1 MAYTTLT
8 ASTLVSE
15 IPDILNGVTSRAV
28 PCSLLTGPTSPA
40 TLNTAFVAAW
50 AFDLSDTLS
59 VTVPIPPR
67 ADITA
72 APSLQIALMPLT
84 TESSKEAA
92 LTFASDTVTASANP
106 IAGTGAQSA
115 ASGDIA
121 LGATAGTLQIVTIPL
136 STAVYASATAG
147 QIVGVLT
154 RTAISGGTELT
165 GQVGVVGAALVHTIN
180 R

>member
-1 MAYTTLT
+1 MAYTSLT
-8 ASTLVSE
+8 ASTLASE
-15 IPDILNGVTSRAV
+15 LPDALNGVTTRAAQ
-28 PCSLLTGPTSPA
+28 CAILAGPTSPA

-67 ADITA
+67 ADITV
-72 APSLQIALMPLT
+72 APSLQITLMPLT
-84 TESSKEAA
+84 TETGKEAA

-106 IAGTGAQSA
+106 VAGTGAQSA

-121 LGATAGTLQIVTIPL
+121 LGATAGTLQVATIPL
-136 STAVYASATAG
+136 TTAVFASATAG
-147 QIVGVLT
+147 QIAGVLS
-154 RTAISGGTELT
+154 RTAIAGGSELT
-165 GQVGVVGAALVHTIN
+165 GQVGVVSVALVYTIN

>member
-15 IPDILNGVTSRAV
+15 IPGILNGVTTRAV

-67 ADITA
+67 ADITV

-84 TESSKEAA
+84 TETGKEAA

-121 LGATAGTLQIVTIPL
+121 LGATAGTLQIVTIAL
-136 STAVYASATAG
+136 TTAVYASATAG
-147 QIVGVLT
+147 QIVGVLS
-154 RTAISGGTELT
+154 RTAISGGTELA

>member
-15 IPDILNGVTSRAV
+15 IPDALNGVTSRAE
-28 PCSLLTGPTSPA
+28 PCSLLTGPGSPA

-50 AFDLSDTLS
+50 AFDLADTLS

-72 APSLQIALMPLT
+72 APSLQLALMPLT
-84 TESSKEAA
+84 TETGKEAA
-92 LTFASDTVTASANP
+92 FTFASDTVTASANP
-106 IAGTGAQSA
+106 VAGTGAQSSV
-115 ASGDIA
+115 SGDVA
-121 LGATAGTLQIVTIPL
+121 LGSTAGTLQVVTIAL
-136 STAVYASATAG
+136 SASVYAAATAG
-147 QIVGVLT
+147 QIVGVLS
-154 RTAISGGTELT
+154 RTAISGGSELS
-165 GQVGVVGAALVHTIN
+165 GQVGIVGAALVYSID

>member
-15 IPDILNGVTSRAV
+15 IPDALNGVTSRAV

-40 TLNTAFVAAW
+40 TLNTALVAAW

-84 TESSKEAA
+84 SETGKEAA
-92 LTFASDTVTASANP
+92 FTFASDTVTASANP
-106 IAGTGAQSA
+106 VAGTGAQSSV
-115 ASGDIA
+115 SGDIA
-121 LGATAGTLQIVTIPL
+121 LGTTSGTLQLVTIAL
-136 STAVYASATAG
+136 SASVFASSTAG
-147 QIVGVLT
+147 QIVGVLS
-154 RTAISGGTELT
+154 RTAIAGGSELV
-165 GQVGVVGAALVHTIN
+165 GQVGVVGAALVYTID

>member
-15 IPDILNGVTSRAV
+15 IPDALNGVTSRTA
-28 PCSLLTGPTSPA
+28 PCSLLTGPGSPA

-72 APSLQIALMPLT
+72 APSLQVALMPLT
-84 TESSKEAA
+84 TETGKEAA
-92 LTFASDTVTASANP
+92 FTFASDTVTSSANP
-106 IAGTGAQSA
+106 VAGAGAQSSV
-115 ASGDIA
+115 SGDIA
-121 LGATAGTLQIVTIPL
+121 LGATGGTLQVLTIAL
-136 STAVYASATAG
+136 SASVYASAASG
-147 QIVGVLT
+147 QIVGVLS
-154 RTAISGGTELT
+154 RTAISGGSELI
-165 GQVGVVGAALVHTIN
+165 GQVGVVGAALVYSID